1 MNIVQA
7 NQKRAEL
14 IAELVMGRVFTREGF
29 YADAEWVNW
38 DPKNG
43 LVGVRDAP
51 AIFSYRMKDV
61 EPCAIQFR
69 DPQLTNV
76 KSLELGKPIKVSS
89 KDPERYGGSVSNPT
103 DVEIKKKVEHTFS
116 ETFSEEKGIKAGAEA
131 SAKASLSFEGIGGE
145 IAAKVYAEY
154 QEHWGKSKTTTD
166 TVSEEWTFPPHTSV
180 EYEAKRE
187 VDNMKRKVK
196 AYADFTYFVRLI
208 AGAKGTP
215 PQNMPP
221 PVFDWLDWPT
231 LYTVMIGEAPVNAP
245 LYDLFM
251 DQPLTKKER
260 KRLDAHNYHNVQFMA
275 EYENVRRQEI
285 NIKNQ

>member
-1 MNIVQA
+1 MNIVKA

-14 IAELVMGRVFTREGF
+14 IAELVMGRVLAREGF
-29 YADAEWVNW
+29 YANAEWVNW
-38 DPKNG
+38 DPKDG
-43 LVGVRDAP
+43 LVGIRDAP

-69 DPQLTNV
+69 DPRLTDV
-76 KSLELGKPIKVSS
+76 KSLKLGKPIVVSS

-103 DVEIKKKVEHTFS
+103 DVSVKKDVSHTFS
-116 ETFSEEKGIKAGAEA
+116 KTISEQQGIKVGAEA
-131 SAKASLSFEGIGGE
+131 SAKVSASFEGIGGE
-145 IAAKVYAEY
+145 VAVKVYAEY
-154 QEHWGKSKTTTD
+154 QEQWGTSETTTD

-180 EYEAKRE
+180 AYEAVRE
-187 VDNMKRKVK
+187 VDNMKRKVQ

-221 PVFDWLDWPT
+221 PVFDWLDWSS
-231 LYTVMIGEAPVNAP
+231 LYTVLIGEAPVNAP

-251 DQPLTKKER
+251 QTPLTRKER
-260 KRLDAHNYHNVQFMA
+260 RQLDANNQHNIEFTA
-275 EYENVRRQEI
+275 EYENVRRQDI
-285 NIKNQ
+285 IIKNQ